1 MPRSRRSQ
9 WAGPGRVFPRR
20 GGPAR
25 ALWFPG
31 PVAAMPE
38 CPELHLAGRYINEA
52 CGGVVFSGGVERSA
66 VGRGPEVP
74 FCSEAYRISAASRGK
89 ELRLTLAPLG
99 PGAPQDLVFRF
110 GMSGSFRLCPAAQL
124 PRHAHL
130 RFLTRES
137 PPRALCFVDVRR
149 FGSWRLGDAWQP
161 GRGPCVLTEYQAFR
175 ENVLQN
181 LDDRA
186 FDKPICEALLNQKF
200 FNGIGNY
207 LRAEI
212 LYRLKIP
219 PFEKARTVLEALKD
233 QEQERR
239 KKNSALTL
247 SKKLKLMRE
256 NPDLLELCH
265 TVPME
270 VIAVEKKLFEPDHAD
285 NYAAFKNWLQ
295 CYLVPGMS
303 TLRDRSGRTVWFQGD
318 PGPMAPK
325 GQTPRK
331 KRAQLKADPEA
342 LTPKVSTRASKR
354 RPRAA
359 AKPPKAEEEE
369 DEEMADRPR
378 KGRARRRRKATTAPA
393 LSEPDA
399 PLKARRSHRT
409 SARRGRG
416 QCRRQA
422 KGEGSDCSV
431 CTLVARVWMRH
442 RSHGGKLLLPKPPRA
457 GAELAQGQPACPSTC
472 PTLQLAGNSPGPPAL
487 ARQGE
492 TLLLS

>member
-1 MPRSRRSQ
+1 S
-9 WAGPGRVFPRR
+9 
-20 GGPAR
+20 
-25 ALWFPG
+25 
-31 PVAAMPE
+31 E
-38 CPELHLAGRYINEA
+38 
-52 CGGVVFSGGVERSA
+52 

-74 FCSEAYRISAASRGK
+74 FSSEAYRISATSRGK

-99 PGAPQDLVFRF
+99 PGQPQDLVFRF

-130 RFLTRES
+130 RFLSRES
-137 PPRALCFVDVRR
+137 PPRALCFVDARR
-149 FGSWRLGDAWQP
+149 FGSWRLGDAWQQ
-161 GRGPCVLTEYQAFR
+161 GRGPCVLSEYQAFR
-175 ENVLQN
+175 ENVLKN
-181 LDDRA
+181 LDDKA

-233 QEQERR
+233 QEQARR
-239 KKNSALTL
+239 KKNPSLTL

-270 VIAVEKKLFEPDHAD
+270 VITAEKQLLDPDHSD

-303 TLRDRSGRTVWFQGD
+303 SLRDRNGRTVWFQGE

-342 LTPKVSTRASKR
+342 QTPKVTTRASKQH
-354 RPRAA
+354 PRAA
-359 AKPPKAEEEE
+359 AKRLKSPKEEEE
-369 DEEMADRPR
+369 EVADGPR
-378 KGRARRRRKATTAPA
+378 KGRACRRRKAATAPA
-393 LSEPDA
+393 SSKPEALA
-399 PLKARRSHRT
+399 KAKRSCRT

-416 QCRRQA
+416 EA
-422 KGEGSDCSV
+422 GS
-431 CTLVARVWMRH
+431 
-442 RSHGGKLLLPKPPRA
+442 P
-457 GAELAQGQPACPSTC
+457 
-472 PTLQLAGNSPGPPAL
+472 
-487 ARQGE
+487 
-492 TLLLS
+492 

>member
-1 MPRSRRSQ
+1 
-9 WAGPGRVFPRR
+9 
-20 GGPAR
+20 
-25 ALWFPG
+25 
-31 PVAAMPE
+31 MPE
-38 CPELHLAGRYINEA
+38 CPELHLAGRYINEV

-99 PGAPQDLVFRF
+99 PAAPQDLVFRF

-137 PPRALCFVDVRR
+137 PPRALCFVDARR
-149 FGSWRLGDAWQP
+149 FGSWRLGDAWQL
-161 GRGPCVLTEYQAFR
+161 GRGPCVLSEYQAFR
-175 ENVLQN
+175 ENVLKN
-181 LDDRA
+181 LDDKA

-233 QEQERR
+233 QNQDPSLRP
-239 KKNSALTL
+239 

-270 VIAVEKKLFEPDHAD
+270 VITADKKLFDPDHSD
-285 NYAAFKNWLQ
+285 NYDAFKNWLQ

-303 TLRDRSGRTVWFQGD
+303 SLRDRNGRTIWFQGE

-325 GQTPRK
+325 GQTSRK
-331 KRAQLKADPEA
+331 KRTQLKADPEA
-342 LTPKVSTRASKR
+342 LTPKVATRASKR

-359 AKPPKAEEEE
+359 AKSPKSIEEEE
-369 DEEMADRPR
+369 VADGPR
-378 KGRARRRRKATTAPA
+378 KGRARGRRKVTAASA
-393 LSEPDA
+393 LSEPEA
-399 PLKARRSHRT
+399 PVKAKRSRQT

-416 QCRRQA
+416 A
-422 KGEGSDCSV
+422 
-431 CTLVARVWMRH
+431 A
-442 RSHGGKLLLPKPPRA
+442 
-457 GAELAQGQPACPSTC
+457 PAV
-472 PTLQLAGNSPGPPAL
+472 
-487 ARQGE
+487 
-492 TLLLS
+492 

>member
-1 MPRSRRSQ
+1 
-9 WAGPGRVFPRR
+9 
-20 GGPAR
+20 
-25 ALWFPG
+25 
-31 PVAAMPE
+31 MPE

-74 FCSEAYRISAASRGK
+74 FSSEAYRVSATSRGK

-99 PGAPQDLVFRF
+99 PAATQDLVFRF
-110 GMSGSFRLCPAAQL
+110 GMSGSFRLCPAARL

-137 PPRALCFVDVRR
+137 PPRALCFVDARR
-149 FGSWRLGDAWQP
+149 FGSWRLGDAWQL
-161 GRGPCVLTEYQAFR
+161 GRGPCVLSEYQAFR
-175 ENVLQN
+175 ENVLKN
-181 LDDRA
+181 LDDKA

-233 QEQERR
+233 QEQARR
-239 KKNSALTL
+239 KKNPSLTL

-270 VIAVEKKLFEPDHAD
+270 VIAAEKNLFDPDHSD

-303 TLRDRSGRTVWFQGD
+303 SLRDRNGRTIWFQGE

-325 GQTPRK
+325 GEGIWWGRRGHPPQANPSTPVPIPQCSARTSPVTASLKGQTSRK
-331 KRAQLKADPEA
+331 KRARLKADPEA
-342 LTPKVSTRASKR
+342 LTPKVTKRASKR
-354 RPRAA
+354 CSRAA
-359 AKPPKAEEEE
+359 AKPPKLAEEEE
-369 DEEMADRPR
+369 EVADGPR
-378 KGRARRRRKATTAPA
+378 KGRARGRRKATASPA
-393 LSEPDA
+393 SSEPDA
-399 PLKARRSHRT
+399 PVKAKRSRRT

-416 QCRRQA
+416 A
-422 KGEGSDCSV
+422 
-431 CTLVARVWMRH
+431 A
-442 RSHGGKLLLPKPPRA
+442 
-457 GAELAQGQPACPSTC
+457 PAV
-472 PTLQLAGNSPGPPAL
+472 
-487 ARQGE
+487 
-492 TLLLS
+492 